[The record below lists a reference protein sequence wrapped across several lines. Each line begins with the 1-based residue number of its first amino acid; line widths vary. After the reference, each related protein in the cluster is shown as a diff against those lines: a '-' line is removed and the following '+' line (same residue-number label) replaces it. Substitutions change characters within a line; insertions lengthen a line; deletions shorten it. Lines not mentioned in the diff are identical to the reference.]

1 MSIGKFKLQVSFS
14 VGLFEIHFGFLLYIW
29 ERVDFRPVSQQIYVV
44 RTRMWLEKTLPNIRF
59 MKKNK
64 YLEDI
69 CSMNGWSD
77 KKSYFKL
84 FSRHNPTALHTKFHI
99 CETPFRFFEEKKTR
113 KYLTNYVKPNIHSKI
128 LTILHHLEEK

>member
-1 MSIGKFKLQVSFS
+1 MSIGKFNLQVSFS
-14 VGLFEIHFGFLLYIW
+14 LGLFEIHFGFLLYIW
-29 ERVDFRPVSQQIYVV
+29 ERVDCRPVSQQIYVLK
-44 RTRMWLEKTLPNIRF
+44 TRIWLEK
-59 MKKNK
+59 K
-64 YLEDI
+64 YLEDT

-84 FSRHNPTALHTKFHI
+84 FSWHNLTALHTKFHI

-113 KYLTNYVKPNIHSKI
+113 KYLTNYVKPIIHSKI